1 MTHRGLRAFLV
12 VIAFAAAV
20 GAGYLLWA
28 LDSRYSAQQS
38 SARTFDAAAVRALVL
53 VERFRAAQQSYV
65 ADGQGSEF
73 WMARASQ
80 LLAELDRSLTTL
92 AGTTGMAELRDAARG
107 TAATVEELRRMDSR
121 AVEWLRHDQGL
132 MASDLI
138 FTESLAA
145 SGSLADRLAVI
156 RARHGQLADAER
168 ANLREQQLYVL
179 GGAAAICLVVMLLL
193 APAVRSVSP
202 QDTREALRALIGG
215 PATTP
220 VVRPESAPRVSGAN
234 GSGAIPVA
242 AAQVQTA
249 MEPAHVV
256 MPGETPIPAPGPAR
270 RAEPPA
276 PAIDVPGAARVCA
289 DLARVLDPADLPRLL
304 ARAAELLR
312 ARGLIVWVA
321 DGTGAAL
328 HPMVAHGYSP
338 GVVARMGSIRRDDD
352 NAAAAAFRRAE
363 ESVVSAVDGAP
374 GAIVTP
380 IVAPDGCVGVLAA
393 EVEAG
398 GEDNADRRALAGILA
413 AQLATLVTVLPAPE
427 QRAMHAQG

>member
-12 VIAFAAAV
+12 VIAFAATA
-20 GAGYLLWA
+20 GAGYALWT
-28 LDSRYSAQQS
+28 LDGRHSAQES

-65 ADGQGSEF
+65 ADGQGREF
-73 WMARASQ
+73 WMRRASEV
-80 LLAELDRSLTTL
+80 LEELDRSLTTL
-92 AGTTGMAELRDAARG
+92 AGTTAMAELRDAARG
-107 TAATVEELRRMDSR
+107 TAAPVEELRRMDAR
-121 AVEWLRHDQGL
+121 AIEWLRHDQAL

-138 FTESLAA
+138 FTESLAV

-156 RARHGQLADAER
+156 RARHDQLAEAER
-168 ANLREQQLYVL
+168 ANMREQQLYVL
-179 GGAAAICLVVMLLL
+179 GGAVAICLIVMLLL
-193 APAVRSVSP
+193 APAVRLATP

-220 VVRPESAPRVSGAN
+220 AVRPESAPRMSGTN
-234 GSGAIPVA
+234 GSGALTVA
-242 AAQVQTA
+242 SGQPPTAIEPPRVVIEAA
-249 MEPAHVV
+249 
-256 MPGETPIPAPGPAR
+256 TPIATPAAGR
-270 RAEPPA
+270 TEPPA

-289 DLARVLDPADLPRLL
+289 DLARVIDPADLPGLL
-304 ARAAELLR
+304 ARSAELLH

-321 DGTGAAL
+321 DGTGTVL
-328 HPMVAHGYSP
+328 YPMVAHGYSP
-338 GVVARMGSIRRDDD
+338 GVMARMGSIRRDDD
-352 NAAAAAFRRAE
+352 NAAAAAFRRSE
-363 ESVVSAVDGAP
+363 VSVVPAVDGEP

-427 QRAMHAQG
+427 QRAMQAQG